1 MGLQIVEE
9 EDEFKFD
16 FDLLDATKLIPEE
29 LVPVRRVGKL
39 TLNRNPENYFAETEQ
54 VAFHTGHVVPG
65 IDFSNDRLLQGR
77 LFSYIDTQLRRVGP
91 NFAELPIT
99 SGSRRRAGW
108 GSKTR
113 VPG

>member
-1 MGLQIVEE
+1 
-9 EDEFKFD
+9 
-16 FDLLDATKLIPEE
+16 
-29 LVPVRRVGKL
+29 
-39 TLNRNPENYFAETEQ
+39 
-54 VAFHTGHVVPG
+54 VVPG